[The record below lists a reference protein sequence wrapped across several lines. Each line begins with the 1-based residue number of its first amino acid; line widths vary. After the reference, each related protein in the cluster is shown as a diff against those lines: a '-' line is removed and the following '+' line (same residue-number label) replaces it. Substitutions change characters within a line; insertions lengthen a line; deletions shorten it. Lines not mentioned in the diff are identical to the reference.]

1 MKNKRIFRSFL
12 VLLAALICM
21 GGFSVT
27 AYAGGGEDIPTDDSG
42 VIVETEPQ
50 PLTPEG
56 NMTLVDDI
64 SGEASEDKQFIVV
77 QSKGGNYFYII
88 IDNAAEGEN
97 TVHFL
102 NQVDEADLLAL
113 IEEEETESTP
123 AVCNC
128 TDKCVTGAINTSCP
142 VCSVNMGACTGI
154 EAEPEPEETDEP
166 QEESGGMGGLIV
178 FLVVAALGGGG
189 AFYYFKILKP
199 KQNVKG
205 GTDLDDFDFE
215 DYDED
220 EPEADDDLTAAD
232 EAEDEEA

>member
-1 MKNKRIFRSFL
+1 MKNKRISRSFL
-12 VLLAALICM
+12 VLLAALVCM
-21 GGFSVT
+21 GSFSVT

-56 NMTLVDDI
+56 NMSLVDDI
-64 SGEASEDKQFIVV
+64 SGEASEDKQFITVV
-77 QSKGGNYFYII
+77 SKSGNYFYII

-102 NQVDEADLLAL
+102 NQVDEADLMA
-113 IEEEETESTP
+113 IIGEEKTESTP

-128 TDKCVTGAINTSCP
+128 TDKCATGAIDTACP
-142 VCSVNMGACTGI
+142 VCSVNMGACTSK
-154 EAEPEPEETDEP
+154 EAEPEQPAEPREEN
-166 QEESGGMGGLIV
+166 SGMGGLIV
-178 FLVVAALGGGG
+178 FLVVVALGGGG

-199 KQNVKG
+199 KQDVKDN
-205 GTDLDDFDFE
+205 TDLDDFDFE

-220 EPEADDDLTAAD
+220 EPEADTEHDVSMRKQEL
-232 EAEDEEA
+232 E